1 MEKSSRR
8 TFLKSGLVLAG
19 GVVASGLLKPFNAVV
34 VAGDKPKGEGPWWG
48 IGIDIEKCIGCGRCY
63 KVCGR
68 EVMTLKGINEDGDV
82 VELDDDEDDEVE
94 KKVMV
99 MADTGACIGCG
110 ACARVCP
117 ANCQTHGGEA
127 VAA

>member
-1 MEKSSRR
+1 MANATRDGR
-8 TFLKSGLVLAG
+8 DWRPDYLVA
-19 GVVASGLLKPFNAVV
+19 
-34 VAGDKPKGEGPWWG
+34 
-48 IGIDIEKCIGCGRCY
+48 IDPAKCIGCGRCY

-68 EVMTLKGINEDGDV
+68 EVMTLKGINDEGEII
-82 VELDDDEDDEVE
+82 ELDDDDADDIE

-117 ANCQTHGGEA
+117 TNCQNHA
-127 VAA
+127 PAAAA